1 MQTGMKVEILNQPNT
16 AIAHI
21 QLAIDEEIVA
31 QAGSVIIMSDQLKI
45 NTMMQRGSEKIADN
59 KKNNTKNISKE
70 KFLFLNSFK
79 AKETEGE
86 IYLAPPLIGEIFVHT
101 MSKYKLIVRINTY
114 LASSA
119 KIEIFSGFDKFKSL
133 FSNES
138 NSWLSLVGEG
148 TVLIS
153 AFGRVTEVDV
163 DGEYIINLEN
173 VIAFENS
180 LNFKLIP
187 SQSIWF
193 QSLVSQKESLCHF
206 KGKGKVIC
214 QTHRTKAF
222 TQMLRSELS

>member
-21 QLAIDEEIVA
+21 QLEIDEEIVA
-31 QAGSVIIMSDQLKI
+31 QAGSVIIMSNQLKI
-45 NTMMQRGSEKIADN
+45 NTMMQRGSEKITDN
-59 KKNNTKNISKE
+59 KKNNAKNTSKE

-101 MSKYKLIVRINTY
+101 MSKYKLIVRINSY
-114 LASSA
+114 LASSS

-153 AFGRVTEVDV
+153 AFGRVTEVNV
-163 DGEYIINLEN
+163 EGEYIINLEN

-193 QSLVSQKESLCHF
+193 QSLIGNKENLCHF
-206 KGKGKVIC
+206 NGKGKVIC

>member
-1 MQTGMKVEILNQPNT
+1 MKVEILNQPNT

-59 KKNNTKNISKE
+59 KKNNTKNTARE

-101 MSKYKLIVRINTY
+101 MSKYKLIVRVNAY
-114 LASSA
+114 LASSS

-153 AFGRVTEVDV
+153 AFGRATEVDV

-180 LNFKLIP
+180 LNFKLMP

-193 QSLVSQKESLCHF
+193 QSLVSQKESLCYF
-206 KGKGKVIC
+206 KGKGKVVC

-222 TQMLRSELS
+222 TQMLRSEIS

>member
-21 QLAIDEEIVA
+21 QLEIDEEIVA
-31 QAGSVIIMSDQLKI
+31 QAGSVMIMSNQLKI
-45 NTMMQRGSEKIADN
+45 NTIMQRGSEKIADN
-59 KKNNTKNISKE
+59 KKNNAKNTSKE

-101 MSKYKLIVRINTY
+101 MSKYKLIVRINSY
-114 LASSA
+114 LASSS

-163 DGEYIINLEN
+163 EGEYIINLEN

-193 QSLVSQKESLCHF
+193 QSLIGNKENLCHF
-206 KGKGKVIC
+206 NGKGKVVC
-214 QTHRTKAF
+214 QSHRTKAF

>member
-1 MQTGMKVEILNQPNT
+1 MQTGMKVEILHQPNT

-31 QAGSVIIMSDQLKI
+31 QAGSVMIMSDQLKI

-59 KKNNTKNISKE
+59 KKNTSKE

-101 MSKYKLIVRINTY
+101 MSKYKLIVRINAY
-114 LASSA
+114 LASSS

-148 TVLIS
+148 KVLMS
-153 AFGRVTEVDV
+153 AFGRVTEIDV

-193 QSLVSQKESLCHF
+193 QSLVSHKESLCHF
-206 KGKGKVIC
+206 KGKGKVVC
-214 QTHRTKAF
+214 QTHRTKPF

>member
-21 QLAIDEEIVA
+21 QLEINEEILA
-31 QAGSVIIMSDQLKI
+31 QAGSVMIMSDQLKI
-45 NTMMQRGSEKIADN
+45 NTMMQRGSEKVADN
-59 KKNNTKNISKE
+59 KKNNAKNTSNE
-70 KFLFLNSFK
+70 QFLFLNSFK

-86 IYLAPPLIGEIFVHT
+86 IYLAPPLIGEIFVHN
-101 MSKYKLIVRINTY
+101 MSKYKLIVRINAY
-114 LASSA
+114 LASSS

-138 NSWLSLVGEG
+138 NSWLSLVGDG
-148 TVLIS
+148 PVLIS

-173 VIAFENS
+173 IIAFENS
-180 LNFKLIP
+180 LSFKLLP
-187 SQSIWF
+187 AKSIGF
-193 QSLVSQKESLCHF
+193 LSIFSHKESLCHF
-206 KGKGKVIC
+206 KGKGKVVC

-222 TQMLRSELS
+222 TQILRSEIS

>member
-1 MQTGMKVEILNQPNT
+1 MKVEILNQPNT

-31 QAGSVIIMSDQLKI
+31 QAGSVMIMSNQLKI
-45 NTMMQRGSEKIADN
+45 NTIMQRGSEKIADN
-59 KKNNTKNISKE
+59 KKNNAKNTSKE

-101 MSKYKLIVRINTY
+101 MSKYKLIVRINSY
-114 LASSA
+114 LASSS

-163 DGEYIINLEN
+163 EGEYIINLEN

-193 QSLVSQKESLCHF
+193 QSLIGNKENLCHF
-206 KGKGKVIC
+206 NGKGKVIC

>member
-1 MQTGMKVEILNQPNT
+1 MKVEILNQPNT

-31 QAGSVIIMSDQLKI
+31 QAGSVMIMSNQLKI
-45 NTMMQRGSEKIADN
+45 NTIMQRGSEKIADN
-59 KKNNTKNISKE
+59 KKNNAKNISKE

-101 MSKYKLIVRINTY
+101 MSKYKLIVRINSY
-114 LASSA
+114 LASSS

-163 DGEYIINLEN
+163 EGEYIINLEN

-193 QSLVSQKESLCHF
+193 QSLIGNKENLCRF
-206 KGKGKVIC
+206 NGKGKVVC
-214 QTHRTKAF
+214 QSHRTKAF

>member
-31 QAGSVIIMSDQLKI
+31 QAGSVMIMSNQLKI
-45 NTMMQRGSEKIADN
+45 NTIMQRGSEKIADN
-59 KKNNTKNISKE
+59 KKNNAKNTSNE

-86 IYLAPPLIGEIFVHT
+86 IYLATPLIGEIFVHT
-101 MSKYKLIVRINTY
+101 MSKYKLIVRINSY
-114 LASSA
+114 LASSS

-163 DGEYIINLEN
+163 EGEYIINLEN

-187 SQSIWF
+187 SQSILF
-193 QSLVSQKESLCHF
+193 QSLIGNKENLCHF
-206 KGKGKVIC
+206 NGKGKVIC

>member
-1 MQTGMKVEILNQPNT
+1 MKVEILNQPNT

-21 QLAIDEEIVA
+21 QLEIDEEIVA
-31 QAGSVIIMSDQLKI
+31 QAGSVMIMSNQLKI
-45 NTMMQRGSEKIADN
+45 NTIMQRGSEKIADN
-59 KKNNTKNISKE
+59 KKNNAKNTSKE

-101 MSKYKLIVRINTY
+101 MSKYKLIVRINSY
-114 LASSA
+114 LASSS

-163 DGEYIINLEN
+163 EGEYIINLEN

-187 SQSIWF
+187 SKSIWF
-193 QSLVSQKESLCHF
+193 QSLIGNKENLCHF
-206 KGKGKVIC
+206 NGKGKVIC

>member
-21 QLAIDEEIVA
+21 QLEIDEEILA
-31 QAGSVIIMSDQLKI
+31 QAGSVMIMSDQLKI

-59 KKNNTKNISKE
+59 KKYISKE

-86 IYLAPPLIGEIFVHT
+86 IYLAPPLIGEIFVHS
-101 MSKYKLIVRINTY
+101 MSKYKLIVRINAY
-114 LASSA
+114 LASSS

-180 LNFKLIP
+180 LNFKLVS
-187 SQSIWF
+187 SQSMWF
-193 QSLVSQKESLCHF
+193 QSLISQKESLCHF
-206 KGKGKVIC
+206 KGKGKVVC

>member
-1 MQTGMKVEILNQPNT
+1 VKKLLTIKKITQKNT
-16 AIAHI
+16 
-21 QLAIDEEIVA
+21 
-31 QAGSVIIMSDQLKI
+31 
-45 NTMMQRGSEKIADN
+45 
-59 KKNNTKNISKE
+59 SKE

-101 MSKYKLIVRINTY
+101 MSKYKLIVRINAY
-114 LASSA
+114 LASSS
-119 KIEIFSGFDKFKSL
+119 KIEIFSGFDKFKSF

-153 AFGRVTEVDV
+153 AFGRATEVDV

-180 LNFKLIP
+180 LNFKLMP

-206 KGKGKVIC
+206 KGKGKVVC

-222 TQMLRSELS
+222 TQMLRSEIS

>member
-21 QLAIDEEIVA
+21 QLAIDEEIFA
-31 QAGSVIIMSDQLKI
+31 QAGSVMIMSNQLKI

-59 KKNNTKNISKE
+59 KKNNAKNTSKE

-101 MSKYKLIVRINTY
+101 MSKYKLIVRINAY
-114 LASSA
+114 LASSS

-163 DGEYIINLEN
+163 EGEYIINLEN

-193 QSLVSQKESLCHF
+193 QSLIGNKENLCHF
-206 KGKGKVIC
+206 KGKGKIVC
-214 QTHRTKAF
+214 QSHRTKAF
-222 TQMLRSELS
+222 TQTIRSELS

>member
-21 QLAIDEEIVA
+21 QLEIDEEIVA
-31 QAGSVIIMSDQLKI
+31 QAGSVMIMSNQLKI
-45 NTMMQRGSEKIADN
+45 NTIMQRGSEKIADN
-59 KKNNTKNISKE
+59 KKNNAKNTSKE

-101 MSKYKLIVRINTY
+101 MSKYKLIVRINSY
-114 LASSA
+114 LASSS

-163 DGEYIINLEN
+163 EGEYIINLEN

-193 QSLVSQKESLCHF
+193 QSLIGNKENLCHF
-206 KGKGKVIC
+206 NGKGKVIC

>member
-31 QAGSVIIMSDQLKI
+31 QAGSVMIMSNQLKI
-45 NTMMQRGSEKIADN
+45 NTMMQRGSEKITDN
-59 KKNNTKNISKE
+59 KKNNAKNTSKE

-101 MSKYKLIVRINTY
+101 MSKYKLIVRINSY
-114 LASSA
+114 LASSS

-138 NSWLSLVGEG
+138 NSWLSLVGEV

-163 DGEYIINLEN
+163 EGEYIINLEN

-193 QSLVSQKESLCHF
+193 QSLIGNKENLCHF
-206 KGKGKVIC
+206 NGKGKVIC

>member
-1 MQTGMKVEILNQPNT
+1 MKVEILNQPNT

-31 QAGSVIIMSDQLKI
+31 QAGSVMIMSNQLKI
-45 NTMMQRGSEKIADN
+45 NTIMQRGSEKIADN
-59 KKNNTKNISKE
+59 KKNNAKNTSKE

-79 AKETEGE
+79 AKESEGE

-101 MSKYKLIVRINTY
+101 MSKYKLIVRINSY
-114 LASSA
+114 LASSS

-163 DGEYIINLEN
+163 EGEYIINLEN

-193 QSLVSQKESLCHF
+193 QSLIGNKENLCHF
-206 KGKGKVIC
+206 NGKGKVVC
-214 QTHRTKAF
+214 QSHRTKAF

>member
-31 QAGSVIIMSDQLKI
+31 QAGSVMIMSNQLKI
-45 NTMMQRGSEKIADN
+45 NTIMQRGSEKIADN
-59 KKNNTKNISKE
+59 KKNNAKNTSKE

-79 AKETEGE
+79 AKESEGE

-101 MSKYKLIVRINTY
+101 MSKYKLIVRINSY
-114 LASSA
+114 LASSS

-163 DGEYIINLEN
+163 EGEYIINLEN

-193 QSLVSQKESLCHF
+193 QSLIGNKENLCHF
-206 KGKGKVIC
+206 NGKGKVVC
-214 QTHRTKAF
+214 QSHRTKAF

>member
-31 QAGSVIIMSDQLKI
+31 QAGSVMIMSNQLKI
-45 NTMMQRGSEKIADN
+45 NTIMQRGSEKIADN
-59 KKNNTKNISKE
+59 KKNNAKNTSKE

-79 AKETEGE
+79 AKESEGE

-101 MSKYKLIVRINTY
+101 MSKYKLIVRINSY
-114 LASSA
+114 LASSS

-163 DGEYIINLEN
+163 EGEYIINLEN

-193 QSLVSQKESLCHF
+193 QSLISNKENLCHF
-206 KGKGKVIC
+206 NGKGKVVC
-214 QTHRTKAF
+214 QSHRTKAF

>member
-1 MQTGMKVEILNQPNT
+1 MQTGMKVEILHQPNT

-31 QAGSVIIMSDQLKI
+31 QAGSVMIMSDQLKI

-59 KKNNTKNISKE
+59 KKNTSKE

-101 MSKYKLIVRINTY
+101 MSKYKLIVRINAY
-114 LASSA
+114 LASSS

-148 TVLIS
+148 KVLMS
-153 AFGRVTEVDV
+153 AFGRVTEIDV

-193 QSLVSQKESLCHF
+193 QSLVSPKESLCHF

-214 QTHRTKAF
+214 QTHRTKPF